1 MWGRVVKLSV
11 GRFFRGNESAG
22 DAYDLSA
29 LDIEFECYRSVEWYD
44 NSATVTVY
52 NPSPSTVSVLMDEGN
67 AVVLQAG
74 YEDGGLGT
82 VFSGQISRCELSRS
96 GTDIVAEITCV
107 QARGNFYQLARLNM
121 AVSFSASDTV
131 KACLSEF
138 CDYAGIA
145 LRASFPQL
153 SIPIGYPYSRSG
165 TFTDVIRDFSRTVLE
180 PLCKVKLYCD
190 NNELIV
196 FGDGNTIALEEVNLG
211 WDTGL
216 LSCREIRDESQNK
229 VNFGD
234 DPAYHYFSGSDQEC
248 PEPKERPAKEIDR
261 EKTVGFTALLNAAI
275 VPNGF
280 VNLDSYRGDGYDSAL
295 DVRGRFIVTDCT
307 YRGGNVGSDFTVE
320 CTAVERP
327 VKTEA

>member
-1 MWGRVVKLSV
+1 MWGRVVKLSI

-74 YEDGGLGT
+74 YEDGGVGT

-131 KACLSEF
+131 KACLSAF

-153 SIPIGYPYSRSG
+153 SIPIGHPYSRSG

-295 DVRGRFIVTDCT
+295 GVRGRFIVTDCT
-307 YRGGNVGSDFTVE
+307 YRGGNIGSDFTVE
-320 CTAVERP
+320 CTAVERS